1 MASFDRLEFP
11 TQFGNRLRQ
20 WRHLRELS
28 QAALA
33 HRAGYAAQT
42 ISNLERGFWAPS
54 LLVTFALA
62 EALEVHPKILLFGE
76 EE

>member
-1 MASFDRLEFP
+1 MVPFDRLEFP
-11 TQFGNRLRQ
+11 TQFGKRLRQ
-20 WRHLRELS
+20 WRNLRGMS
-28 QAALA
+28 QIVLA

-54 LLVTFALA
+54 LIVTFALA